1 MLWGNGGK
9 LKESS
14 QSFQLSS
21 YSVTFFGEGISTC
34 KVYKSKSAKMEFE
47 GVTKAEMKNE
57 TCKLLVNSVLPLAN
71 PCYIR
76 LCKSVTIEWE

>member
-1 MLWGNGGK
+1 MLRGNGGK

-21 YSVTFFGEGISTC
+21 YSVTFLERNIWSRALALVKFTSLKLIT
-34 KVYKSKSAKMEFE
+34 

-57 TCKLLVNSVLPLAN
+57 TCKLLVNSSFAPRKPL
-71 PCYIR
+71 
-76 LCKSVTIEWE
+76 LHKGL

>member
-21 YSVTFFGEGISTC
+21 YSVTFLERNIWSRALALVKFTSLAKILITLGI
-34 KVYKSKSAKMEFE
+34 
-47 GVTKAEMKNE
+47 
-57 TCKLLVNSVLPLAN
+57 
-71 PCYIR
+71 
-76 LCKSVTIEWE
+76 